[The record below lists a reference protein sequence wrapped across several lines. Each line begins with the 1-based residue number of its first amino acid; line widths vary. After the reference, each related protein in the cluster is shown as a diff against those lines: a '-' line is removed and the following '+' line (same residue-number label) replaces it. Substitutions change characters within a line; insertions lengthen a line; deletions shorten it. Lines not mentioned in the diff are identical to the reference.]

1 VIIASATKPI
11 VDVAKCAEHAQD
23 ADYFHLPEFMVPEAL
38 GSHGHIYL
46 PKIGPYDVFGYGF
59 EFQITKFMVLEV
71 VAALLMLIIFIPMA
85 IKFSSGKPPKGRFW
99 NLMEAMVLFVRDEMV
114 RPAIGGKQ
122 ADRFVPFIL
131 TLFFFILFCNL
142 LGMIPWAGSPTGSFS
157 VTGPLALIAFG
168 AVVGTGM
175 KKFGLVGFWTGL
187 APHMELPLVLAI
199 FLKPMILVIE
209 IFGLFIKHTILAVRL
224 LANMFAGHLVL
235 AVILGFITA
244 ETILKWHVAAWSG
257 VLVASIFGAMA
268 LSLLELFVAF
278 LQAYIFAFLTALFI
292 GMAAHQH

>member
-1 VIIASATKPI
+1 LIIGSPAKPI
-11 VDVAKCAEHAQD
+11 IDVAKCAEHAQD
-23 ADYFHLPEFMVPEAL
+23 AEYFHLPEFMVPKFL
-38 GSHGHIYL
+38 GEHGYIDL
-46 PKIGPYDVFGYGF
+46 PKIGPYDIFGYGV

-85 IKFSSGKPPKGRFW
+85 WKLSSGKPAKGRFW
-99 NLMEAMVLFVRDEMV
+99 NLMEAMVLFVRDDMV

-142 LGMIPWAGSPTGSFS
+142 LGMLPWAGSPTGSFS
-157 VTGPLALIAFG
+157 VTAPLALIAFG
-168 AVVGTGM
+168 AVAGTGM
-175 KKFGLVGFWTGL
+175 KKFGPVGFWTGL
-187 APHMELPLVLAI
+187 APHMELPLVLAV
-199 FLKPMILVIE
+199 FLKPMILLIE
-209 IFGLFIKHTILAVRL
+209 IGGLFIKHTILAVRL

-235 AVILGFITA
+235 AVILGFITS
-244 ETILKWHVAAWSG
+244 ELILEWHIAAWTG
-257 VLVASIFGAMA
+257 VMVASICGAMA

-292 GMAAHQH
+292 GMAVHQH